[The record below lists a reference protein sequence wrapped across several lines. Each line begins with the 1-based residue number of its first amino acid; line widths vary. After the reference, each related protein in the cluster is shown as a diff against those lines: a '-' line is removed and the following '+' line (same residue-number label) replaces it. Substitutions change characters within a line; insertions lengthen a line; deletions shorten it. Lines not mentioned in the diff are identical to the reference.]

1 MSTATIQVNENNDI
15 FLPDGRNLNI
25 LQGAP
30 ACAQSVRQACLM
42 RLGENVYDQLDGIDY
57 LGTIFVGNPD
67 YDAAR
72 QSIAAAIMKV
82 PDVIG
87 IESLTIDIQ
96 GDVLIY
102 TADIL
107 TSYGKLT
114 VSN

>member
-25 LQGAP
+25 LQDAP
-30 ACAQSVRQACLM
+30 ACAQSVRQAGLM
-42 RLGENVYDQLDGIDY
+42 RLGENIYDQLDGVDY
-57 LGTIFVGNPD
+57 LGTIFIGTPD

-72 QSIAAAIMKV
+72 QSIANAILKV

-87 IESLTIDIQ
+87 IQSLIIDIQ
-96 GDVLIY
+96 GDVLY
-102 TADIL
+102 YNADIL
-107 TSYGKLT
+107 TAYGKLT